1 MRKVDHVNHRVDIS
15 DTYGKSAE
23 SHPFVIGSKHMQNT
37 TSIYLD
43 PTCAPCAHC
52 GCEYEYHVSDT
63 VMFIGVNRDTSK
75 DDKVEL
81 TDVENELLMSIKETM
96 NEDKIDGFAFVK

>member
-1 MRKVDHVNHRVDIS
+1 
-15 DTYGKSAE
+15 
-23 SHPFVIGSKHMQNT
+23 
-37 TSIYLD
+37 
-43 PTCAPCAHC
+43 
-52 GCEYEYHVSDT
+52 
-63 VMFIGVNRDTSK
+63 MFIGVNRDTSK